1 MRVEAVALA
10 LVTTGGT
17 IAMKEQVKGEG
28 ALPALTS
35 QDFLAWLS
43 EGFPPLVV
51 EEHCNLPSSHFTLQV
66 LESLRERV
74 YNLAQRED
82 IAGIV
87 ITHGTDTMEETAY
100 LLDIT
105 IPTEKPIVLTGAMRT
120 AGEAG
125 YEGMAN
131 LLAALKTA
139 SSPQARGRG
148 AMVVMND
155 EIHAARYV
163 TKNHTLSPA
172 AFVSPGWG
180 PMGRID
186 GDRITFAWNI
196 PRKIIPFKKLEEKVY
211 LIKLGVGM
219 GDEFFLFALERG
231 ARGVVIEGMGAGRV
245 PPWWMLSIKKAIEE
259 GIAVVIASRCPAG
272 GIYDSYGYP
281 GAYRD
286 LSSAGVLF
294 AHHLNGQKA
303 RVRLMALL
311 GSGVH
316 GEELKELW
324 YE

>member
-1 MRVEAVALA
+1 MAVA

-17 IAMKEQVKGEG
+17 IAMKEKVRGEG
-28 ALPALTS
+28 AIPALAP
-35 QDFLAWLS
+35 QDFLAQLP
-43 EGFPPLVV
+43 EGFPPVIV
-51 EEHCNLPSSHFTLQV
+51 EEHCNLPSSHLTLQT
-66 LESLRERV
+66 LWSLRERILS
-74 YNLAQRED
+74 LAAMED
-82 IAGIV
+82 VEGIV

-105 IPTEKPIVLTGAMRT
+105 VPTEKPMVLTGAMKT

-125 YEGMAN
+125 YDGMAN
-131 LLAALKTA
+131 FLAAIKVA

-148 AMVVMND
+148 AMIVMND

-163 TKNHTLSPA
+163 TKSHTLSTA

-186 GDRITFAWNI
+186 GNRVTFAWNVARKVI
-196 PRKIIPFKKLEEKVY
+196 PSPGLEEKVY

-219 GDEFFLFALERG
+219 GDEFLRFALENG

-245 PPWWMLSIKKAIEE
+245 PPWWMNGIREAIEK
-259 GIAVVIASRCPAG
+259 GVAVVIASRCQAG
-272 GIYDSYGYP
+272 GIYDPYGYP

-286 LSSAGVLF
+286 LASAGVLF

-303 RVRLMALL
+303 RIRLMVLL
-311 GSGVH
+311 GYGAR
-316 GEELKELW
+316 GKELEELW

>member
-1 MRVEAVALA
+1 MAIA

-17 IAMKEQVKGEG
+17 IAMKEQVRGKG
-28 ALPALTS
+28 AIPALTPE
-35 QDFLAWLS
+35 DFLTQLP
-43 EGFPPLVV
+43 EGFPPIII
-51 EEHCNLPSSHFTLQV
+51 EEHCNLPSSHFTLQT
-66 LESLRERV
+66 LTGLRERV
-74 YNLAQRED
+74 QNLVRRDDVE
-82 IAGIV
+82 GVV

-100 LLDIT
+100 FLDIT

-125 YEGMAN
+125 YEGVAN
-131 LLAALKTA
+131 LIAALKTA

-148 AMVVMND
+148 TMVVMND

-163 TKNHTLSPA
+163 TKSHTLSTA
-172 AFVSPGWG
+172 TFISPGWG

-186 GDRITFAWNI
+186 GEKITFAWNI
-196 PRKIIPFKKLEEKVY
+196 TRKVIPYHGLEEKVY

-219 GDEFFLFALERG
+219 TDEFLRFALQEG
-231 ARGVVIEGMGAGRV
+231 AKGVVIEGMGAGRV
-245 PPWWMLSIKKAIEE
+245 PPWWMPSIREATGK
-259 GIAVVIASRCPAG
+259 GVAVVIASRCQAG
-272 GIYDSYGYP
+272 GIYDPYGYP

-303 RVRLMALL
+303 RIRLMVLL
-311 GSGVH
+311 GSGAQ
-316 GEELKELW
+316 GEELEELW

>member
-1 MRVEAVALA
+1 MAIA

-17 IAMKEQVKGEG
+17 IAMKEQSKGKG
-28 ALPALTS
+28 AIPTLTPE
-35 QDFLAWLS
+35 DFLTQLP
-43 EGFPPLVV
+43 EGLPPLII
-51 EEHCNLPSSHFTLQV
+51 EEHCNLPSSHFTLQT
-66 LESLRERV
+66 LTSLRERIQ
-74 YNLAQRED
+74 NLALRND
-82 IAGIV
+82 IDGIV

-100 LLDIT
+100 FLDIT
-105 IPTEKPIVLTGAMRT
+105 IPTEKPIVLTGAMKT

-131 LLAALKTA
+131 LIAALKTA

-163 TKNHTLSPA
+163 TKSHTLSTA
-172 AFVSPGWG
+172 TFVSPGWG

-186 GDRITFAWNI
+186 GERITFAWNI
-196 PRKIIPFKKLEEKVY
+196 TRKIVPFRRLEEKVY

-219 GDEFFLFALERG
+219 TDEFLRFALQEG
-231 ARGVVIEGMGAGRV
+231 ARGIVIEGMGAGRV
-245 PPWWMLSIKKAIEE
+245 PPWWMPSIKEAIGK
-259 GIAVVIASRCPAG
+259 GIAVVIASRCQAG
-272 GIYDSYGYP
+272 GIYDPYGYP

-303 RVRLMALL
+303 RIRLMVLL
-311 GSGVH
+311 GSGAQ
-316 GEELKELW
+316 GKELEELW

>member
-1 MRVEAVALA
+1 MAIA

-17 IAMKEQVKGEG
+17 IAMKEQTKGEG
-28 ALPALTS
+28 AIPTLTPE
-35 QDFLAWLS
+35 DFLAQLP
-43 EGFPPLVV
+43 EGFPPIII
-51 EEHCNLPSSHFTLQV
+51 EEHCNLPSSHFTLQT
-66 LESLRERV
+66 LTGLRERV
-74 YNLAQRED
+74 QNLALRND
-82 IAGIV
+82 IEGIV

-105 IPTEKPIVLTGAMRT
+105 VPTEKPIVLTGAMRT

-131 LLAALKTA
+131 LIAALKTA

-163 TKNHTLSPA
+163 TKSHTLSTA
-172 AFVSPGWG
+172 TFISPGWG
-180 PMGRID
+180 PMGRIE
-186 GDRITFAWNI
+186 GERITFAWNI
-196 PRKIIPFKKLEEKVY
+196 THKVIPSHRLEEKVY

-219 GDEFFLFALERG
+219 TDEFLRFALQEG
-231 ARGVVIEGMGAGRV
+231 ARGIVIEGMGAGRV
-245 PPWWMLSIKKAIEE
+245 PPWWMPSIREAVEK
-259 GIAVVIASRCPAG
+259 GVAVVIASRCQAG
-272 GIYDSYGYP
+272 GIYDPYGYP

-303 RVRLMALL
+303 RIRLMVLL
-311 GSGVH
+311 GSGAQ
-316 GEELKELW
+316 GKELEELW

>member
-1 MRVEAVALA
+1 MAIA

-17 IAMKEQVKGEG
+17 IAMKEQSKGKG
-28 ALPALTS
+28 AIPTLTPE
-35 QDFLAWLS
+35 DFLTQLP
-43 EGFPPLVV
+43 EGLPPLII
-51 EEHCNLPSSHFTLQV
+51 EEHCNLPSSHFTLQT
-66 LESLRERV
+66 LTSLRERV
-74 YNLAQRED
+74 QNLALRND
-82 IAGIV
+82 IDGIV

-100 LLDIT
+100 FLDIT
-105 IPTEKPIVLTGAMRT
+105 IPTEKPIVLTGAMKT

-131 LLAALKTA
+131 LIAALKTA

-163 TKNHTLSPA
+163 TKSHTLSTA
-172 AFVSPGWG
+172 TFVSPGWG

-186 GDRITFAWNI
+186 GERITFAWNI
-196 PRKIIPFKKLEEKVY
+196 ARKIVPFRRLEEKVY

-219 GDEFFLFALERG
+219 TDEFLRFALQEG
-231 ARGVVIEGMGAGRV
+231 ARGIVIEGMGAGRV
-245 PPWWMLSIKKAIEE
+245 PPWWMPSIKEAIGK
-259 GIAVVIASRCPAG
+259 GIAVVIASRCQAG
-272 GIYDSYGYP
+272 GIYDPYGYP

-303 RVRLMALL
+303 RIRLMVLL
-311 GSGVH
+311 GSGAQ
-316 GEELKELW
+316 GKELEELW

>member
-1 MRVEAVALA
+1 MAIA

-28 ALPALTS
+28 AIPALAPE
-35 QDFLAWLS
+35 DFLTQLPK
-43 EGFPPLVV
+43 GFPPIVI
-51 EEHCNLPSSHFTLQV
+51 EEHCNLPSSHFTLQT
-66 LESLRERV
+66 LTGLRERV
-74 YNLAQRED
+74 QNLALRDNIE
-82 IAGIV
+82 GIV

-100 LLDIT
+100 FLDIT

-125 YEGMAN
+125 YEGVAN
-131 LLAALKTA
+131 LIAALKTA

-148 AMVVMND
+148 TMVVMND

-163 TKNHTLSPA
+163 TKSHTLSTA
-172 AFVSPGWG
+172 AFISPGWG

-186 GDRITFAWNI
+186 GERITFAWNI
-196 PRKIIPFKKLEEKVY
+196 ARKVIPFHRLEEKVY

-219 GDEFFLFALERG
+219 TDEFLRFALEEG
-231 ARGVVIEGMGAGRV
+231 AKGVVIEGMGAGRV
-245 PPWWMLSIKKAIEE
+245 PPWWMPSIREAV
-259 GIAVVIASRCPAG
+259 GRGVAVVIASRCQAG
-272 GIYDSYGYP
+272 GIYDPYGYP

-303 RVRLMALL
+303 RIRLMVLL
-311 GSGVH
+311 GSGAQ
-316 GEELKELW
+316 GRELERLW